1 MSSRNAELGT
11 QRAEDA
17 VEDRVLDA
25 AARCLQLTGRVPIAE
40 LARQAGVSRPTV
52 YRRFA
57 DSDAVLRALWHR
69 EIARLLQGMPRDISD
84 RRTLVAHAVELAD
97 GISTHHV
104 LGSTFSTEPGLM
116 AHYIVDRLGTGQRAL
131 LQVMRDA
138 IAAVQP
144 GGTVRTGDPDELAAM
159 VLLIA
164 QSAIQS
170 RRMIAEYLSDEAWRR
185 ELTHALDGYLK
196 P

>member
-1 MSSRNAELGT
+1 MSSRNATLEAT
-11 QRAEDA
+11 DA
-17 VEDRVLDA
+17 VEERILDA
-25 AARCLQLTGRVPIAE
+25 AAGCLQLTGRVPIAE
-40 LARQAGVSRPTV
+40 VARRAGISRPTV

-57 DSDAVLRALWHR
+57 DSDAMLRALWHR
-69 EIARLLQGMPRDISD
+69 EIARLLHGLPRDISD
-84 RRTLVAHAVELAD
+84 RDTLVTRAVELAD
-97 GISTHHV
+97 AVSTHPT
-104 LGSTFSTEPGLM
+104 LGSTFTTDPALM
-116 AHYIVDRLGTGQRAL
+116 THYIVERLGTGQRAL

-144 GGTVRTGDPDELAAM
+144 GGTVRAGAPDELAAM

-170 RRMIAEYLSDEAWRR
+170 RRMIADYLPDGAWRR